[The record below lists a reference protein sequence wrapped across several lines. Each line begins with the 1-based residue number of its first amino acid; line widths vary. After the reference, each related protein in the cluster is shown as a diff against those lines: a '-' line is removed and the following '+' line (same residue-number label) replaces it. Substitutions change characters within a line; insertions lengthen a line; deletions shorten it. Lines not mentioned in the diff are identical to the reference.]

1 MSQVIIIS
9 IISIISIGIIVG
21 IFLYRN
27 KTSSTSPTPT
37 TPIPTTPIPT
47 TPIPTTP
54 IPTTPIPTTPIPTTP
69 IPTIPPIPAK
79 SMPITFPPIPDIT
92 DITPI
97 KPGIPNMNCTTC
109 MKNRTSTDGNINDYI
124 KELHELVGK
133 GNSLT
138 GGDKIMK
145 DEYLQYYSKYF
156 DEFVKQGQS
165 PDKIR
170 EHMISYIEQIYIGPN
185 DNFRNKIDKL
195 LNDISNSRELN
206 VKNGQLLNESPITK
220 QLCKNYC

>member
-1 MSQVIIIS
+1 MSQMIIIS
-9 IISIISIGIIVG
+9 IISIISIGIIVS

-27 KTSSTSPTPT
+27 KTSSTSSTSPTPT

-47 TPIPTTP
+47 TSIPTTP
-54 IPTTPIPTTPIPTTP
+54 IPTTPIPTT
-69 IPTIPPIPAK
+69 PPIPAK

-92 DITPI
+92 PI
-97 KPGIPNMNCTTC
+97 EPGIPNMNCETC
-109 MKNRTSTDGNINDYI
+109 MKNRDNIAMYRNKLEELLGNASIGE
-124 KELHELVGK
+124 KV
-133 GNSLT
+133 
-138 GGDKIMK
+138 MK

-170 EHMISYIEQIYIGPN
+170 EHMISYINQIYNEPS

-195 LNDISNSRELN
+195 LNDISNSRELSQDGTI
-206 VKNGQLLNESPITK
+206 KINESPITK